1 MLQTSC
7 TCFCAHN
14 LNLTSQL
21 FCHFKKV
28 RWIKY
33 KTYSSTIIIPTINLK
48 PFSTFYNHPKIHCY
62 FVYIINSVLLISGKD
77 MSALDNKLQRKLKMF
92 SFNFLPM
99 FFYVY
104 RNNKNKSYRR
114 LAVYGILFTVSR
126 LFILIVWKFLI
137 IDISIWYEYI
147 CLIIWISIYE
157 DVAIWPDGSILEPW
171 TLFPL
176 YSLSLKTAIEYNDT
190 RNWKRTNL

>member
-1 MLQTSC
+1 
-7 TCFCAHN
+7 
-14 LNLTSQL
+14 
-21 FCHFKKV
+21 
-28 RWIKY
+28 
-33 KTYSSTIIIPTINLK
+33 
-48 PFSTFYNHPKIHCY
+48 
-62 FVYIINSVLLISGKD
+62 
-77 MSALDNKLQRKLKMF
+77 MF

-104 RNNKNKSYRR
+104 RNNKNKNYRR

-137 IDISIWYEYI
+137 IDISTWYEYI

-190 RNWKRTNL
+190 RNWKRMNLKKRCFKVVFQRLGTFCDWKSIVNKQMVLELSVHFVNNCNCFK